1 MSFRDYLHEK
11 AEESRHNET
20 VGYLIAILGSIFL
33 VGGILETVIKVENP
47 DWFLFFPYKL
57 TPHGYSLLG
66 LVFTLMGLVLFI
78 LGIILVIHY
87 ALQRGWYM
95 EELSKTQRIEERK
108 FRTKR

>member
-1 MSFRDYLHEK
+1 M
-11 AEESRHNET
+11 
-20 VGYLIAILGSIFL
+20 
-33 VGGILETVIKVENP
+33 GGILETVIKIENP

-57 TPHGYSLLG
+57 TSHGYSLLG

-87 ALQRGWYM
+87 ALQRAWYI
-95 EELSKTQRIEERK
+95 EELAKAQRIEERR